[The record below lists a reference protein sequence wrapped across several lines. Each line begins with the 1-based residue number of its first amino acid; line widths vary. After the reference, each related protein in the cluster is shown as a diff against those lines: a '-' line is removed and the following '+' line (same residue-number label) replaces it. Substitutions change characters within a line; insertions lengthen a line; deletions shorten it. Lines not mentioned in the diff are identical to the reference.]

1 MGLTLDQLLDETGV
15 NDLTG
20 QSRLAKTAAA
30 KPDFSKLAE
39 RCRQAANAT
48 PAEVSASDHHDL
60 AEKTAA
66 IAVINRTL
74 DEIRAIDGGAPIA
87 HEKTAGVGLDVAAF
101 IKTALDRGHD
111 PQRIA
116 EFLEKHAAGPGLFG
130 RIGMRLEEGSA
141 GRALGRGAKM
151 RGQAQEVG
159 GRGVQQLQDLLRKG
173 EGLDEGKREALISR
187 LRVNHGDEMMSHLG
201 VPEHK
206 SYKDLQAAKGLK
218 KAAPP
223 AAAGAAAGG
232 APKAL
237 GVNVGGHSLGI
248 TADQLGKLKKPAAY
262 AGAGYLGHKALS
274 GGGGD
279 KDDGSKKRGVVV
291 VNS

>member
-20 QSRLAKTAAA
+20 TPRLAKTAAV
-30 KPDFSKLAE
+30 KPDFAKLAE
-39 RCRQAANAT
+39 RCRLAANAT
-48 PAEVSASDHHDL
+48 PADVSASDHQDM

-66 IAVINRTL
+66 IAVISRTL
-74 DEIRAIDGGAPIA
+74 SEIHAIDGGAPSGGQ
-87 HEKTAGVGLDVAAF
+87 EKTAAAAPAGFDPALF
-101 IKTALDRGHD
+101 IKTALERGHD
-111 PQRIA
+111 PMRIA
-116 EFLEKHAAGPGLFG
+116 EFLEKQGGLLG
-130 RIGMRLEEGSA
+130 RIGMRIDEARAGSA
-141 GRALGRGAKM
+141 LSRGAKM
-151 RGQAQEVG
+151 REQAQGVG
-159 GRGVQQLQDLLRKG
+159 GKGVARLHDLLRKG
-173 EGLDEGKREALISR
+173 EALDDAKRDALVSR
-187 LRVNHGDEMMSHLG
+187 IRVNHGDELASHLG
-201 VPEHK
+201 LAEHK
-206 SYKDLQAAKGLK
+206 SYKDLPSAKGLK

-223 AAAGAAAGG
+223 GAPAAGTP

-237 GVNVGGHSLGI
+237 GVNVGGHSLGV

-279 KDDGSKKRGVVV
+279 KDDSKKRGVVV